1 MDDSAF
7 VDLLHALRRGV
18 DQMDVRQVKRRQEL
32 IMEGRPLATIGV
44 IRFQSCRRIR
54 VINDLVGAPLFT
66 DAFADLLH
74 DPEAGVELFLH
85 QFFR

>member
-1 MDDSAF
+1 MDDAAF

-44 IRFQSCRRIR
+44 IRFKSCRGIR
-54 VINDLVGAPLFT
+54 VINDLVDPAP
-66 DAFADLLH
+66 DLLH
-74 DPEAGVELFLH
+74 DPKAGVELFLH
-85 QFFR
+85 